1 VDHRQIEEYWS
12 DTEALRRVSEHL
24 RLDQQ
29 TLLPDAATAA
39 RARQIGLL
47 DGMIRERNASHELET
62 MLDQCQ
68 SDTPG
73 SGLADVVALSR
84 RDLEAE
90 RRRPRQLLSSWA
102 TASAAAFPAW
112 RDARA
117 KNDWSTFAPHL
128 DQLVDLNLR
137 VAEAI
142 GYSDHPLDALLSLYA
157 DGPTKQQVSTIFAQL
172 EPHLSRLSGAR
183 QTSPGMV
190 RVHPDLDRASITR
203 FAHAVGDLLGFD
215 WSRGVLSF
223 SPHPFT
229 SPAGPTDVRV
239 TVRDDVPFSDLAQAI
254 VHELGHALYEQ
265 GISPELWETPAGRG
279 IMPYVHESQAKFFEN
294 ILGRR
299 EDFCSILTDLAAE
312 AFGRLPEGVTERT
325 LFEEQVYAPA
335 SLIRTG
341 TDEVSFN
348 QHIILRWD
356 LEVALLDGEIR
367 AADVPALWNERAAEM
382 FGRIPTDDTE
392 GCLQDPHW
400 CARYFGLFSSY
411 VIGNVLSAQL
421 AEAAAASGIRV
432 EQAVASKDTQPL
444 LGWLRT
450 NVHGPG
456 RLYPLQ
462 ELAQRATGSELAV
475 DAYIRHLTSRYGD
488 G

>member
-1 VDHRQIEEYWS
+1 MDHQQIERYWS

-29 TLLPDAATAA
+29 TLLPDAATDA
-39 RARQIGLL
+39 RAQQIGLL
-47 DGMIRERNASHELET
+47 DGMIRERTASAELQL
-62 MLDQCQ
+62 MLDRC
-68 SDTPG
+68 DAGG
-73 SGLADVVALSR
+73 SGSLPVMALSR
-84 RDLEAE
+84 RDLDAE
-90 RRRPRQLLSSWA
+90 RRRPRELLSRWA
-102 TASAAAFPAW
+102 AASASAFPAW

-117 KNDWSTFAPHL
+117 RSDWSRFAPHL
-128 DQLVDLNLR
+128 DRLVDLNLEI
-137 VAEAI
+137 AEAI
-142 GYSDHPLDALLSLYA
+142 GYTDHPLDALLSLYA
-157 DGPTKQQVSTIFAQL
+157 DGPTKQQVSTIFAEL
-172 EPHLSRLSGAR
+172 GPHVHHLSSTRTTR
-183 QTSPGMV
+183 PGMS
-190 RVHPDLDRASITR
+190 RVHPALDRASITR

-215 WSRGVLSF
+215 WSRGALAF

-229 SPAGPTDVRV
+229 SPAGPSDVRV
-239 TVRDDVPFSDLAQAI
+239 TVRDDVPFSDLTQAI
-254 VHELGHALYEQ
+254 VHELGHAVYEQ
-265 GISPELWETPAGRG
+265 GIWPELWDTPAGRG

-294 ILGRR
+294 IVGRR
-299 EDFCSILTDLAAE
+299 EDFCSVLTDLATE
-312 AFGRLPEGVTERT
+312 AFGGLPDGVTEQT

-356 LEVALLDGEIR
+356 IEVALLDRQIR
-367 AADVPALWNERAAEM
+367 AADVPAIWNERAAHM
-382 FGRIPTDDTE
+382 FGRAPRDDAE

-421 AEAAAASGIRV
+421 AEAAAASGV
-432 EQAVASKDTQPL
+432 SVQEAVAERDMTPVL
-444 LGWLRT
+444 TWLRA

-462 ELAQRATGSELAV
+462 ELALRATGREIHV
-475 DAYIRHLTSRYGD
+475 DAYLRHLSARYGD